1 MKHALKKLMG
11 DCVAGIFLPPMWREE
26 TEHTTHY
33 GTTVLYIQPVVYKCP
48 PVNT

>member
-1 MKHALKKLMG
+1 MG

-33 GTTVLYIQPVVYKCP
+33 GTTIYTTGSLQVPAGQYMTEY
-48 PVNT
+48 